1 MFRTAVLAAS
11 LIACATLSA
20 EEVRSRVVGIDAQRV
35 VNCLGPPLSL
45 IPLGSENHQLWVYNA
60 ALPRPRGGFDP
71 TYGAR
76 QRGAVLR
83 YKAKRL
89 TGVDRMP
96 RPPSI
101 SLPAGG
107 CLPGLSVPYA
117 APQGRPTSSGR
128 QRPDTANGVCRLSF
142 EIQNGVVADFR
153 AVGRNHGGVNADR
166 RCSWEVLK
174 CIPSQAAEE

>member
-20 EEVRSRVVGIDAQRV
+20 DEISERLVGLDSRSII
-35 VNCLGPPLSL
+35 NCMGPPLSL
-45 IPLGSENHQLWVYNA
+45 IPLESASHQLWVYNA
-60 ALPRPRGGFDP
+60 ALPRPRGGRDP
-71 TYGAR
+71 VYGSR

-101 SLPAGG
+101 SLPAGDR
-107 CLPGLSVPYA
+107 LPGLSVPYA

-153 AVGRNHGGVNADR
+153 AVGRNHSGVNADS
-166 RCSWEVLK
+166 RCSREVLK